1 MPQSFEL
8 QLLLMSPAGEPS
20 VVIANI
26 YKPPKSSKLQFLD
39 ELSDLL
45 TLCGNFIGK
54 DKFILCGDFNCPSD
68 DSQTEIDS
76 ALQSVFDIHGLTQH
90 VRTPTRV
97 TPTVSNILDLI
108 VTSSSHPS
116 CISRVNVSDSKGISD
131 HDLVTCHIATNIKP
145 SRRVINYEFRSLKS
159 LNYSQFIQRLL
170 QSPLFTAPATSADEY
185 ANQIV
190 NETVNVLDRICP
202 IQRKA
207 KFAPTRLT
215 NRWLSPDACKAKR
228 RRRLERK

>member
-20 VVIANI
+20 LVIANI

-131 HDLVTCHIATNIKP
+131 HDLVTCHIATDIKP

-170 QSPLFTAPATSADEY
+170 QSPLFTAPATSACEY
-185 ANQIV
+185 ANQIA
-190 NETVNVLDRICP
+190 NETCECTGQN
-202 IQRKA
+202 
-207 KFAPTRLT
+207 
-215 NRWLSPDACKAKR
+215 LSNPEKS
-228 RRRLERK
+228 